1 MHNVCL
7 FFFFL
12 MIRRPPRS
20 TRTDTLFPYTTLFRT
35 GGVGRRHVVAE
46 PGRRTD
52 PTRMKMTDQPHTPNP
67 ASDGSNA
74 AEHWFLRLQRGACS
88 ADERRAFHAW
98 QQASPV
104 NATAYAQVAALY
116 RTPADFAQ
124 DAARRAPRQAA
135 RERAE
140 REEIGRAHV

>member
-52 PTRMKMTDQPHTPNP
+52 PTRMKMTDQPHTPNH

-74 AEHWFLRLQRGACS
+74 AEHWFMRLHSGACS
-88 ADERRAFHAW
+88 ADARRAFHAW
-98 QQASPV
+98 QQATPV
-104 NATAYAQVAALY
+104 NATASAQVADLHGPP
-116 RTPADFAQ
+116 PAF
-124 DAARRAPRQAA
+124 RS
-135 RERAE
+135 
-140 REEIGRAHV
+140 EEHRVANK

>member
-1 MHNVCL
+1 
-7 FFFFL
+7 
-12 MIRRPPRS
+12 
-20 TRTDTLFPYTTLFRT
+20 
-35 GGVGRRHVVAE
+35 
-46 PGRRTD
+46 
-52 PTRMKMTDQPHTPNP
+52 MKMTDQPHTPNP

-116 RTPADFAQ
+116 RTSAAFAPAPAC
-124 DAARRAPRQAA
+124 RAPAQAA
-135 RERAE
+135 RERETGSASGRE
-140 REEIGRAHV
+140 RVCPYG

>member
-1 MHNVCL
+1 MRISDWSSDVCSSDL
-7 FFFFL
+7 
-12 MIRRPPRS
+12 
-20 TRTDTLFPYTTLFRT
+20 
-35 GGVGRRHVVAE
+35 RRHVVAE

-98 QQASPV
+98 QHARPV

-116 RTPADFAQ
+116 RTQ
-124 DAARRAPRQAA
+124 NGRTSC
-135 RERAE
+135 RER
-140 REEIGRAHV
+140 V